1 MKKMML
7 TALCLVFLSAGTLAF
22 AEDVHVTQNG
32 AKYHKKTCR
41 FVKNRETKVIDKN
54 EAVAENY
61 KPCGRC
67 YKEDLAI
74 SDKNEGKKVALKQ
87 EDQKVK
93 K

>member
-22 AEDVHVTQNG
+22 AEDVHITQNG

-41 FVKNRETKVIDKN
+41 FVKNRETQKIDKQQ
-54 EAVAENY
+54 AVAENY

-74 SDKNEGKKVALKQ
+74 GNEKEGKKVALKQ
-87 EDQKVK
+87 EGQKVK